1 MKLLAEAVRVLIA
14 LLAAA
19 VTAATTFVG
28 YGATVTWC
36 SGEAALWP
44 AIQLTMSL
52 WSPAVAV
59 ALAHAV
65 VLGLPAFLVLRWRG
79 WTRWWVSLVCGF
91 AIGGLP
97 FAIYFSPFDN
107 AASFSQVDDK
117 VLVQDGVTTLAGWI
131 DYAESIGGL
140 GLLGM
145 AGGLAAWLTWYWLG
159 RVFGGAKVARA
170 G

>member
-1 MKLLAEAVRVLIA
+1 MKLFAEAVRILIA

-19 VTAATTFVG
+19 VTAATIFVG
-28 YGATVTWC
+28 YGAIVTW
-36 SGEAALWP
+36 SAGEAALGPSIQLMASLWWP
-44 AIQLTMSL
+44 A
-52 WSPAVAV
+52 AAV

-65 VLGLPAFLVLRWRG
+65 VLGLPAYLVLRWFGR
-79 WTRWWVSLVCGF
+79 TRWWVSLVCGF
-91 AIGGLP
+91 TVGALP

-107 AASFSQVDDK
+107 AAGFSQVGDK

-145 AGGLAAWLTWYWLG
+145 AGGLAAWLSWYWLG
-159 RVFGGAKVARA
+159 RAFTRA
-170 G
+170 TAAN